1 MKMSDTPPDTAADA
15 AVQDQNQPGTV
26 PLRFL
31 GQFIKDLSFETPHA
45 PEIFNILRQQP
56 PAIQISLDSAV
67 RQLEGPVF
75 EVTLSVNVA
84 AKSGDKTAFIMELV
98 YGCVAEVNTTAI
110 PQEYVHSLLLIE
122 VPRHIFPFV
131 RQIVADMTGNA
142 GFPPLMLQMV
152 DFADLYR
159 QKFAPKDGEQPPAAP
174 AEPAVH

>member
-1 MKMSDTPPDTAADA
+1 MSDAPQDTTPDTAEVSGEGA
-15 AVQDQNQPGTV
+15 GI

-45 PEIFNILRQQP
+45 PEIFNILRTTP
-56 PAIQISLDSAV
+56 PSIPISLDTAV

-75 EVTLSVNVA
+75 EVTLSVHLE
-84 AKSGDKTAFIMELV
+84 AKAGDKTAFIMELV
-98 YGCVAEVNTTAI
+98 YGCIAEVNTAAV
-110 PQEYVHSLLLIE
+110 PQEYAHSLLLIE

-131 RQIVADMTGNA
+131 RQLVSEITGNA

-159 QKFAPKDGEQPPAAP
+159 KKFAPGEGQEGQPAP
-174 AEPAVH
+174 TVN